1 MDLVY
6 KPVWPAKTDYA
17 IGICGAGGIVN
28 DAHLPAY
35 RKAGF
40 RIESIYDVDQSR
52 AEETA
57 ARFEIP
63 RVCDSLSSLAEGVD
77 IVDVAVPAWENERV
91 VEALTLGWG
100 RFAITEAAGRR
111 LANGPAHR

>member
-1 MDLVY
+1 MKESY
-6 KPVWPAKTDYA
+6 RPEWPSKTDYA

-40 RIESIYDVDQSR
+40 RVDCIYDVDRSR

-63 RVCDSLSSLAEGVD
+63 RVCDFWNRLLKRLISRCGGASLGKQSGCRS
-77 IVDVAVPAWENERV
+77 
-91 VEALTLGWG
+91 
-100 RFAITEAAGRR
+100 AGRGGVALLLQSR
-111 LANGPAHR
+111 WLRIGRRP

>member
-6 KPVWPAKTDYA
+6 KPLWPAKTDYA
-17 IGICGAGGIVN
+17 IEICEAGGIVS

-40 RIESIYDVDQSR
+40 RIESIYDVDQYR
-52 AEETA
+52 AEEAA

-63 RVCDSLSSLAEGVD
+63 SVCDSLSPLAKGVN
-77 IVDVAVPAWENERV
+77 IVDVEVPAWENERV
-91 VEALTLGWG
+91 VEELTQVGV
-100 RFAITEAAGRR
+100 AGRR